1 MSNLKN
7 IALLLLIA
15 LPLQACS
22 AGASVGEAQKLWEK
36 SKDLK
41 SYRQYSEEFA
51 NFNNYNHLDEKD
63 GCYALGTG
71 SVTMYFI
78 IKPKLNSEFSVIE
91 QVVTEVDNAK
101 SQCFKK
107 TYTGIP
113 TKVTP
118 FTPFVM
124 KMVMG

>member
-1 MSNLKN
+1 MKN
-7 IALLLLIA
+7 SKYLVFLPLIA
-15 LPLQACS
+15 LSLQACS
-22 AGASVGEAQKLWEK
+22 DGLSVADAKKLWEQ

-51 NFNNYNHLDEKD
+51 NFNNYHHLDEKD
-63 GCYALGTG
+63 GCYSLGAG

-78 IKPKLNSEFSVIE
+78 IKPKPNSEFSVIE
-91 QVVTEVDNAK
+91 QVATEVVNAK
-101 SQCFKK
+101 SQCFKN

-118 FTPFVM
+118 FAPFVM